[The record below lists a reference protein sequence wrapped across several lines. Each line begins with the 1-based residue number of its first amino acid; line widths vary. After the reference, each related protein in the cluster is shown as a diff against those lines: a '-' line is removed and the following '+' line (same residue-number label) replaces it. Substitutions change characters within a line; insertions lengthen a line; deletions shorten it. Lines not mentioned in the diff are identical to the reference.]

1 MSQSNQ
7 ETVKAPQ
14 EYCGC
19 NEYGVCGHCSP
30 EYKRPTLSPLAR
42 AALANGV
49 SFEDVQAYC
58 EACETRPDLFAL
70 LSVSLGAGVDALAEE
85 QLNSDFLDAALARSV
100 LAEGTIEHARLWWR
114 GVL

>member
-1 MSQSNQ
+1 MQSQITQ
-7 ETVKAPQ
+7 QDTQIDPLETVRSDADERTPAP
-14 EYCGC
+14 
-19 NEYGVCGHCSP
+19 
-30 EYKRPTLSPLAR
+30 KFAKISPLAR